1 MKKTANTTVYSN
13 YDQEINHNFLA
24 APDTTFRRKSDF
36 IAMCSQ
42 INYLSQEK
50 LPIIY
55 ANIRV

>member
-1 MKKTANTTVYSN
+1 MKKSANTNVYSN
-13 YDQEINHNFLA
+13 YTEEISNDFLA
-24 APDTTFRRKSDF
+24 VSDNTFRGKSDF

-42 INYLSQEK
+42 IRYLFQQK

>member
-1 MKKTANTTVYSN
+1 MKKTQNTTINSN
-13 YDQEINHNFLA
+13 YSREIGNGFLA
-24 APDTTFRRKSDF
+24 VADTNFRGKSDF

-42 INYLSQEK
+42 ITYLSQEK

>member
-1 MKKTANTTVYSN
+1 MKKSANTIIYCN
-13 YDQEINHNFLA
+13 YIPKMDTDFFA
-24 APDTTFRRKSDF
+24 VSVTTFRGKSDF

-42 INYLSQEK
+42 INYSFQEK

>member
-1 MKKTANTTVYSN
+1 MIKSANTYIYSN
-13 YDQEINHNFLA
+13 YSQESNQHFLA
-24 APDTTFRRKSDF
+24 ISDNTFRGKSDF

-42 INYLSQEK
+42 IRYVSQEK

>member
-1 MKKTANTTVYSN
+1 MKKTASSTIDSN
-13 YDQEINHNFLA
+13 FNKEINSNFRA
-24 APDTTFRRKSDF
+24 VSVTTFRVKSDF

-42 INYLSQEK
+42 ISYLSQEK

>member
-1 MKKTANTTVYSN
+1 MKRTANTTVYSRFN
-13 YDQEINHNFLA
+13 KETNSFSFAVPNM
-24 APDTTFRRKSDF
+24 PFRGKSDF

-42 INYLSQEK
+42 ITCLSQEE

>member
-1 MKKTANTTVYSN
+1 MKRFASTPVYSN
-13 YDQEINHNFLA
+13 FEQEINKNFLNVS
-24 APDTTFRRKSDF
+24 DTNFRGKSDF

-42 INYLSQEK
+42 ISYLSQEK

>member
-1 MKKTANTTVYSN
+1 MIKSANTYIYSN
-13 YDQEINHNFLA
+13 YSQGSNQNFFA
-24 APDTTFRRKSDF
+24 ISDNTFRGKSDF

-42 INYLSQEK
+42 ITYLSQEK

>member
-1 MKKTANTTVYSN
+1 MKKSANTTVYSN
-13 YDQEINHNFLA
+13 FGQEINNFSA
-24 APDTTFRRKSDF
+24 DATDATFRGKSDF

-42 INYLSQEK
+42 IRYLSQEK